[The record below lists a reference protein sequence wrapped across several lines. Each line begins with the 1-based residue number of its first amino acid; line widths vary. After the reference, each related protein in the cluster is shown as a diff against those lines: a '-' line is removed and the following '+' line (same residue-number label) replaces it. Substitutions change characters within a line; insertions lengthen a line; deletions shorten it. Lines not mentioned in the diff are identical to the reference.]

1 MKKYIKG
8 RNTHILIDNTHI
20 TASTNCS
27 LYLNGVT
34 ADAAA
39 KIDVG
44 DGIWDDPYFLRYEW
58 GATNESF
65 ITNRAAGLKSLFARI
80 LNNDGKCSILFQSDN
95 DVILAGEAI
104 ITQMVVS
111 SNNNEFAT
119 LSLSFEGT
127 GPLAPAGAV
136 DIYIPGS
143 NDPRTRGKA
152 LMLGVKGVDSHY
164 HTFAAATNHTI
175 TINLQTSDVSTK
187 DDSAAF
193 PQKEVTGKSISVTTD
208 NLLCVKTDVGESC
221 ITMNDLF
228 EYLTTGKTITI
239 GFGYY
244 DNTDIAIGPDAD
256 WGTPSSLLLYGD
268 FLTSSLTVNAPNKE
282 NATYSAEFSGKGTPH
297 IE

>member
-8 RNTHILIDNTHI
+8 RNTHLLLDDISIV
-20 TASTNCS
+20 ASTNCS

-34 ADAAA
+34 TDAAA
-39 KIDVG
+39 KMDVG
-44 DGIWDDPYFLRYEW
+44 DGIWDNPDFLRYEW

-65 ITNRAAGLKSLFARI
+65 VTNRAASLKSLFIRI

-95 DVILAGEAI
+95 DIILRGEAI
-104 ITQMVVS
+104 ITQMVIS

-127 GPLAPAGAV
+127 GPLAPTGAV
-136 DIYIPGS
+136 ELYNPSS
-143 NDPRTRGKA
+143 NEPRVQGRA
-152 LMLGVKGVDSHY
+152 LMLGVKGADSHY

-193 PQKEVTGKSISVTTD
+193 LEKEVTGKSISVTTD
-208 NLLCVKTDVGESC
+208 NLLCVKTDIGESC

-244 DNTDIAIGPDAD
+244 NNIDVAIGPDAD
-256 WGTPSSLLLYGD
+256 WGTPSSLLLHGD
-268 FLTSSLTVNAPNKE
+268 FLTTSLTVNAPNKE
-282 NATYSAEFSGKGTPH
+282 NVTYSAEFSGKGTPY